1 MRILLTGS
9 KSQLAHCL
17 RDRLP
22 EDWETIA
29 TDSASLD
36 ITDADAVCNMVKSF
50 QPDAIVNTAAYTAVD
65 KAEGDAA

>member
-9 KSQLAHCL
+9 KSQLARCL

-36 ITDADAVCNMVKSF
+36 ITDADAVFNMVKKF
-50 QPDAIVNTAAYTAVD
+50 PA
-65 KAEGDAA
+65 

>member
-9 KSQLAHCL
+9 KSQLARCL

-36 ITDADAVCNMVKSF
+36 ITDADAVFNMVKNF
-50 QPDAIVNTAAYTAVD
+50 QPDAIVNMAAYTRRQS
-65 KAEGDAA
+65 